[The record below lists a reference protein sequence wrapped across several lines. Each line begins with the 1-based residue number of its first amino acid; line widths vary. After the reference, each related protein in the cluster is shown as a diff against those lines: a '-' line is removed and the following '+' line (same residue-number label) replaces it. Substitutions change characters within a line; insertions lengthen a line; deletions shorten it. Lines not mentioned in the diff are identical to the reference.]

1 MRGFARL
8 IFTNLRG
15 HKIRAAISVAG
26 IGFGVAAML
35 TIVSIV
41 LGAIGMFQGILATE
55 SHCVVF
61 EKNVSD
67 LFFSSVTADQIAA
80 LRALAMVEKVH
91 PMLVGI
97 VSSPEHPIMTCFGLE
112 ADDPRLQGAHW
123 ISGKPGQFGHVPD
136 SVYLGAR
143 AAQFLGAGVGDTV
156 NIGKGKFAV
165 AGVLRTSN
173 GFEDGG
179 VFMPM
184 ALAQSYF
191 HREGLVSVATVKL
204 RHASDSAAFRAAVDR
219 ECPGLVALENEEF
232 NQSYSQFRILNFT
245 SWAIG
250 ICAFLLGGMGVANTM
265 LMSVFGRIRE
275 IAVLRVC
282 GFSKGQVA
290 QLIFGEAAAV
300 AAIGTAAG
308 FGLGMLGLA
317 IMNRAPQFQ
326 GYVQSAV
333 RPDILVAIVAIAF
346 VTAIAGALYPA
357 WFAARIQP
365 ADALRFE

>member
-1 MRGFARL
+1 MKGFAQL
-8 IFTNLRG
+8 IFVNLRR
-15 HKIRAAISVAG
+15 HKIRAVISVAG

-67 LFFSSVTADQIAA
+67 LFFSSVTNEQI
-80 LRALAMVEKVH
+80 RALHALPMVARVD

-97 VSSPEHPIMTCFGLE
+97 VSSPEHPIMTCFGVE
-112 ADDPRLQGAHW
+112 ADDPRLRDARW
-123 ISGKPGQFGHVPD
+123 LSGDASHFGHEPGA
-136 SVYLGAR
+136 VYLGVR
-143 AAQFLGAGVGDTV
+143 AAEFLKASAGDTIQ
-156 NIGKGKFAV
+156 IGKGEFHV
-165 AGVLRTSN
+165 GGVLRTSN

-179 VFMPM
+179 VFMPLS
-184 ALAQSYF
+184 LAQDYF

-204 RHASDSAAFRAAVDR
+204 RQLADSKAFRSAV
-219 ECPGLVALENEEF
+219 ETQFQGLVALENQEF

-282 GFSKGQVA
+282 GFSKGQIARLV
-290 QLIFGEAAAV
+290 FGEAAAV
-300 AAIGTAAG
+300 AAIGTTAG
-308 FGLGMLGLA
+308 FALGLLGLA
-317 IMNRAPQFQ
+317 VMNRAPQFQ
-326 GYVQSAV
+326 GYVQAV
-333 RPDILVAIVAIAF
+333 IRPDILLAIVVIAF
-346 VTAIAGALYPA
+346 VTAILGALYPA
-357 WFAARIQP
+357 YFASTIQP